1 MLIEYKLKEQLRDQ
15 FHISSFRP
23 GQEEIINDV
32 MAGHDVLAILPT
44 GSGKSL
50 CYQLPASLFK
60 GVTLVV
66 SPLISLMEDQVKQL
80 KAIGFKKAVALNS
93 FMNPREKRHV
103 LQQLEQYKLIYL
115 SPEILQHSDIIRRF
129 KRIAIDLFVIDE
141 AHCIS
146 QWGHEFRPDY
156 LRLGDVLKQLNDPPV
171 MALSATATQEVQR
184 DIITSLNR
192 SDVVSHIYPM
202 DRENITFTVKKVD
215 DDRQKQDI
223 LLKLLKRY
231 RVPTL
236 IYFSSKQK
244 TEDIA
249 AFLSEN
255 LPSHRIAF
263 YHGGMDQLDRI
274 AIQQQ
279 FMNDQLDIICC
290 TSAFG
295 MGINKQDIRLVL
307 HYHFPLQMESFLQE
321 IGRAGRDGKS
331 SISLLMYAPGDE
343 ALPRSMIHH
352 ELPPVEDLR
361 HIFSVL
367 YHLYSH
373 NPKLPP
379 TDEILVLLGINEI
392 QWRFLHYQM
401 EKHGMIKDNRI
412 VFHQEDW
419 RPIIR
424 DIKQIII
431 TRYTLKERKLDDII
445 SWIHEE
451 KCLRDHLYKGFQD
464 NYKPPLYACC
474 SNCGFSFNDW
484 EPEQTQ
490 AGQDAFSW
498 ETKLKTLF
506 FIGDHSNETK

>member
-171 MALSATATQEVQR
+171 IALSATATQEVQR

-263 YHGGMDQLDRI
+263 YHGGMD
-274 AIQQQ
+274 
-279 FMNDQLDIICC
+279 
-290 TSAFG
+290 
-295 MGINKQDIRLVL
+295 
-307 HYHFPLQMESFLQE
+307 
-321 IGRAGRDGKS
+321 
-331 SISLLMYAPGDE
+331 
-343 ALPRSMIHH
+343 
-352 ELPPVEDLR
+352 
-361 HIFSVL
+361 
-367 YHLYSH
+367 
-373 NPKLPP
+373 
-379 TDEILVLLGINEI
+379 
-392 QWRFLHYQM
+392 
-401 EKHGMIKDNRI
+401 
-412 VFHQEDW
+412 
-419 RPIIR
+419 
-424 DIKQIII
+424 
-431 TRYTLKERKLDDII
+431 
-445 SWIHEE
+445 
-451 KCLRDHLYKGFQD
+451 
-464 NYKPPLYACC
+464 
-474 SNCGFSFNDW
+474 
-484 EPEQTQ
+484 
-490 AGQDAFSW
+490 
-498 ETKLKTLF
+498 
-506 FIGDHSNETK
+506 